1 MKNLV
6 YALLFITVPIFCTAQ
21 SIFQAGQIKVE
32 YIGGS
37 TSFVLKVNVEL
48 IATVTTNPPDA
59 VNVCWGDGLCEDITL
74 ASNTITGNK
83 SLLNYQGFHTFPA
96 EGTYVISTSPCCFV
110 QTSSNITESYT
121 KDFPL
126 EVEYTFSNPQ
136 FIGIN
141 NIAMPQQPLI
151 DLGTNAG
158 DYHYSPAVFDLDG
171 DSIIYELVPIDVD
184 GFQYPDEITPFSIM
198 LVDSLSGTIVWT
210 NPAVGY
216 WHVALKMKEYRFG
229 TQLSANTLILQLE
242 IQPVTSA
249 TDLEATEIMVFP
261 NPAYDQLFINSLQE
275 ELADIRL
282 INASGQ
288 IVYQQSNVNLS
299 NWKIPIQ
306 ELSNGSYTLQF
317 FNNQRQLSK
326 KVIIFNQ

>member
-6 YALLFITVPIFCTAQ
+6 YVLLFIIAPTFCTAQ

-48 IATVTTNPPDA
+48 IATATSNPPDA
-59 VNVCWGDGLCEDITL
+59 VNVCWGDGLCEDISL
-74 ASNTITGNK
+74 ASNTINGNK
-83 SLLNYQGFHTFPA
+83 SYLNYQGFHTFPA

-141 NIAMPQQPLI
+141 NVVMPQHPLI
-151 DLGTNAG
+151 DLGTNVI
-158 DYHYSPAVFDLDG
+158 DYYYSPAAFDLDG

-184 GFQYPDEITPFSIM
+184 GFQYPDELTPFSVM
-198 LVDSLSGTIVWT
+198 LIDSLSGTIIWT

-216 WHVALKMKEYRFG
+216 WHIALKMKEYRLG
-229 TQLSANTLILQLE
+229 TQLSANTVILQLE

-249 TDLEATEIMVFP
+249 TDIETNEIKAFP
-261 NPAYDQLFINSLQE
+261 NPAYDQLFIQSRLE
-275 ELADIRL
+275 VFADIRL

-288 IVYQQSNVNLS
+288 IVYQQSNANLS
-299 NWKIPIQ
+299 NCRIPIQ
-306 ELSNGSYTLQF
+306 ELSNGSYTLQI
-317 FNNQRQLSK
+317 FNNQNQLSK
-326 KVIIFNQ
+326 KVIILNQ